1 MRKKTFFFSFRSL
14 LSASLS
20 TSSNFF
26 LTHYIFLSL
35 LLALTHAVLQDYT
48 LLSLA
53 HWDSSSFS
61 LAEWPLLLFLHLF
74 LHFFLPHSSHQV
86 AINASQLVLTFV
98 HKDDFN
104 SSHWKTSPASSI
116 CFADF
121 LAILQQAKCGLDPR
135 GAMHTQQS

>member
-1 MRKKTFFFSFRSL
+1 MKTFSFPKNSISGKYLFSGNAFTRTKRS
-14 LSASLS
+14 
-20 TSSNFF
+20 
-26 LTHYIFLSL
+26 
-35 LLALTHAVLQDYT
+35 LTHAVLQDYT
-48 LLSLA
+48 FLSLT
-53 HWDSSSFS
+53 HWDSSSSS

-104 SSHWKTSPASSI
+104 SSHWKASPASSI

-121 LAILQQAKCGLDPR
+121 LAILQQARCGLDPR